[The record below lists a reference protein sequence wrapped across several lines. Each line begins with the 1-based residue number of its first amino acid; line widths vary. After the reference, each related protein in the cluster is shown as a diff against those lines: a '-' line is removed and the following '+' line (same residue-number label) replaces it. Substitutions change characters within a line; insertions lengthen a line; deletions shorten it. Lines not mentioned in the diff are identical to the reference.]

1 MREEGR
7 EDGQPGTREWEQFG
21 SSVGEEEEVEI
32 QDYPASRRLFD
43 LLSVRKDL
51 EMSM

>member
-1 MREEGR
+1 MASQGHVNEG
-7 EDGQPGTREWEQFG
+7 
-21 SSVGEEEEVEI
+21 SLSVLLGGEKEVEI
-32 QDYPASRRLFD
+32 QDYPASSRLFD